1 MTLLPVLLA
10 HFSRR
15 FGTIYYEGMCPADAP
30 FPYGIL
36 SLQVPAAFEG
46 DGQAALTFYER
57 GKDSHSLIASL
68 FAEEATRDDHA
79 LLPYAGGLAMLRR
92 KTAVICRE
100 KNGVS
105 ALRLTYIITLY
116 PNGELPSRKEV
127 FAC

>member
-1 MTLLPVLLA
+1 MLIAL
-10 HFSRR
+10 FSRR
-15 FGTIYYEGMCPADAP
+15 FGTIYFEGMCPADAP

-36 SLQVPAAFEG
+36 SLQVPAAFAG
-46 DGQAALTFYER
+46 DGQAVLTLYER

-68 FAEEATRDDHA
+68 LAKEAVREEYE

-92 KTAVICRE
+92 KAAVIRRE

-105 ALRLTYIITLY
+105 VLRLTYVLTLY
-116 PNGELPSRKEV
+116 PNGELPNRKEV

>member
-1 MTLLPVLLA
+1 MLLA

-36 SLQVPAAFEG
+36 SLQAPAAF
-46 DGQAALTFYER
+46 DGNGQTVLTFYER
-57 GKDSHSLIASL
+57 GKDSHSMIASL
-68 FAEEATRDDHA
+68 FAKETSRDDHA

-92 KTAVICRE
+92 KAAVIHRE

-105 ALRLTYIITLY
+105 VLRLTYIITLY
-116 PNGELPSRKEV
+116 PNGELPSRKEA

>member
-1 MTLLPVLLA
+1 MLLA

-36 SLQVPAAFEG
+36 SLQASAAFEG
-46 DGQAALTFYER
+46 AGQAVLAFYER
-57 GKDSHSLIASL
+57 GKDSHSMIASL
-68 FAEEATRDDHA
+68 FAKETSREDHA
-79 LLPYAGGLAMLRR
+79 LLPYTGGLAMLRR
-92 KTAVICRE
+92 KAAAIYRE

-105 ALRLTYIITLY
+105 VLRLTYVITLY